1 MKRDKRPPVTEST
14 LRTVLGHFPTGVVI
28 ITATIESDPVGMT
41 LQSFLSLSITPPLA
55 LLSVSKTSKTWPQI
69 ATARRF
75 LVNILS
81 EEQGSL
87 ARQFA
92 RTATDKFRGVDY
104 TSAPE
109 LGGPLLAGT
118 TAWVDCSVE
127 AEHDGGDH
135 TIVVARILEA
145 SAPTSSGA
153 TPAPL
158 IFHRS
163 GFPRL
168 HADRHN
174 QIERIPAQ

>member
-1 MKRDKRPPVTEST
+1 MKRDNRPPVTEST

-28 ITATIESDPVGMT
+28 VTATLESDPVGMT

-55 LLSVSKTSKTWPQI
+55 LLSVAKTSTTWPQI
-69 ATARRF
+69 ATTRRF

-81 EEQGSL
+81 EEQGPL

-92 RTATDKFRGVDY
+92 RTATDKFYGVDY
-104 TSAPE
+104 TSDPA

-118 TAWVDCSVE
+118 TAWVDCSIE

-135 TIVVARILEA
+135 TIVVARVLEA
-145 SAPTSSGA
+145 SAPTSGGA
-153 TPAPL
+153 APAPL

-168 HADRHN
+168 YADCRN